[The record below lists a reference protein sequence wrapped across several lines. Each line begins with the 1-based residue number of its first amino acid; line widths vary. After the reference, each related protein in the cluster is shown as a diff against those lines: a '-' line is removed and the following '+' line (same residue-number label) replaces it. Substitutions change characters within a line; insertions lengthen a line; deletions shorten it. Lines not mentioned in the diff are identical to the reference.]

1 MKTADVLYDIAMD
14 YYDLGKIAK
23 AKGKLTVYKDY
34 LNKAF
39 ILSKEAAIKKQQDV
53 EEELWKYVYLR
64 SAAWLAI
71 DCEKWKEAEILALFG
86 LQGTPPPTEA
96 NQFKEILKKLGKKRT
111 KQSFKENK
119 KAFSFIGILTSVDI
133 AKSYIV
139 INGNKPTELK
149 IWVTSQD
156 VNDLVKLYWGEAIEG
171 IGIPRKTGGI
181 ELQHIQKAA

>member
-1 MKTADVLYDIAMD
+1 MKTADVLYDTAMD

-23 AKGKLTVYKDY
+23 AKGKLSIYHDY
-34 LNKAF
+34 LNKAY
-39 ILSKEAAIKKQQDV
+39 ILSKEAAIKKQQ
-53 EEELWKYVYLR
+53 EKENTLWKYVYLR
-64 SAAWLAI
+64 SAAWLAL
-71 DCEKWKEAEILALFG
+71 DCKKWKEAEKLALFG

-96 NQFKEILKKLGKKRT
+96 NQFKEILKKIGKKKT
-111 KQSFKENK
+111 KQSVKENK
-119 KAFSFIGILTSVDI
+119 ETRSFMGILTSADI

-139 INGNKPTELK
+139 INGDKPTELK

-171 IGIPRKTGGI
+171 VGIPRKTGGI